1 LSGGGEEADAQKETG
16 REVFR
21 RRKRGGGEN
30 PLFPRWRGSGEIGK
44 NYTTLHNI
52 LQPKECKEA
61 ARVPEVQ
68 SLNPLSPP
76 FQFCVAADFAIS
88 CDRMVTSLTWCENL
102 KESFGYRK
110 YGRFNRKSWE

>member
-1 LSGGGEEADAQKETG
+1 MP
-16 REVFR
+16 
-21 RRKRGGGEN
+21 RRKRGEKCSGGGKEGVVRT
-30 PLFPRWRGSGEIGK
+30 PYSQGGGDPEKSEK

-52 LQPKECKEA
+52 LQAKECKEA

-88 CDRMVTSLTWCENL
+88 CDRMVTSLNWCENM

-110 YGRFNRKSWE
+110 YGRFNCKSWE